1 MPIFAASPVALDVVL
16 LIGGI
21 TAFIAATIALVQND
35 IKKVMAYST
44 ISQLGYMMIGL
55 GAGGVGGQTAGMF
68 HLVTHAFFKALLF
81 LTAFYVAR
89 MWLLAFWGE
98 PRTED
103 ARHAHESPAVMTL
116 PLWLLAI
123 PSVVLGWVLHQ
134 NGAFTSFLAGQEAA
148 VEHGVNWLIAGPA
161 LVL

>member
-1 MPIFAASPVALDVVL
+1 MDGLVKQLVNGAEILTNVICFTDDVIQESEILIIVAEEMMDRDV
-16 LIGGI
+16 
-21 TAFIAATIALVQND
+21 
-35 IKKVMAYST
+35 
-44 ISQLGYMMIGL
+44 
-55 GAGGVGGQTAGMF
+55 AG
-68 HLVTHAFFKALLF
+68 

-123 PSVVLGWVLHQ
+123 PSVVLGWVAQ
-134 NGAFTSFLAGQEAA
+134 AA
-148 VEHGVNWLIAGPA
+148 VGVAYSGLRGQLRQKQSGSGTDA
-161 LVL
+161 